1 MTLTSDSAVLDLVTS
16 AGNGDV
22 VPYTSYPLDSSRV
35 LLGLVNLVR
44 RAERDT
50 APERADANLCGL
62 ISPRVFRSLLNSL
75 LFRDPA
81 TLRHSQRVG
90 RLATGLAKYLGWEDR
105 NLRAIQIAALLH
117 DLGKV
122 GVPDSI
128 LFKPARLNSDEL
140 RLMTKS
146 YLIGVDLLEMCRVD
160 PLIIRIIT
168 DSHHRYSREPGANA
182 TFSDIH
188 QGARI
193 LVVADAYES
202 LSNDQVFRRAKAHDE
217 ILKLLNENAGTQ
229 FDGNIVSALQR
240 WIHTYGPPALDG
252 TMNDDDSLIHYYQ
265 PASDAELA
273 EAANLSHLFSY
284 LQTLDE
290 LYDGFSIIDCSR
302 RMLVW
307 NRGAV
312 KTHRRPAREVL
323 NTIWKPQVFGYA
335 DDRGVPLATSQCPLE
350 AIFATGSSYAAT
362 LNMTDGEGEPV
373 SVELQAFPLID
384 RNQRLQAVAEIY
396 RRTERDETSHV
407 SPEVHA
413 LKMMASRDA
422 LTRVANRGELDS
434 QIEQLLKK
442 YNSESQNE
450 VFSVIF
456 VDADHFKSINDKHG
470 HTVGDQVL
478 VELARLLQH
487 ESYSGEIIGRYGG
500 EEFIVL
506 CPATDVELAV
516 RKSER
521 FRMSIQSMRFAD
533 YPSLRITAS
542 FGVSQVVNGDTV
554 ASLVERADKALYQAK
569 QTGRN
574 RTCHL
579 MTTDSRRSAHRF
591 STDEEEDPLRLI
603 QRFYIGVGQSV
614 VPKMAGF
621 VEAHRAKLLVVEPG
635 RVKMQC
641 GQGTIFGMWGWTNS
655 TRPVI
660 LEIVLP
666 ELVEEQRGH
675 ASRRGPNSPEAI
687 CVTIQPK
694 GRPNSQAIFQNRA
707 KLLMQDLKSYL
718 VPCDRQPGIGG

>member
-1 MTLTSDSAVLDLVTS
+1 MTLTSDSAVLDLATS
-16 AGNGDV
+16 AGNSEV
-22 VPYTSYPLDSSRV
+22 APYTSYPLDSSRV

-44 RAERDT
+44 RAERDR
-50 APERADANLCGL
+50 APEYADVKLYGL
-62 ISPRVFRSLLNSL
+62 ISPRVFRSLLNGL
-75 LFRDPA
+75 LFRDPL

-90 RLATGLAKYLGWEDR
+90 RLAMGLAKYLGWEDR
-105 NLRAIQIAALLH
+105 NLKAIQIAALLH
-117 DLGKV
+117 DLGKI

-128 LFKPARLNSDEL
+128 LFKPARLNFDEL
-140 RLMTKS
+140 RLMTKN

-160 PLIIRIIT
+160 PLIVRIIT
-168 DSHHRYSREPGANA
+168 DSHYRYSRESRGNA
-182 TFSDIH
+182 SLCDIH

-202 LSNDQVFRRAKAHDE
+202 LSNDQVFRRAKPHDE

-240 WIHTYGPPALDG
+240 WIHTYGPPALDS
-252 TMNDDDSLIHYYQ
+252 TISDHDSLMHYYQ
-265 PASDAELA
+265 PTINAELA

-284 LQTLDE
+284 LQTLEE
-290 LYDGFSIIDCSR
+290 LYDGLCIIDSSR

-312 KTHRRPAREVL
+312 KTHRRPACEVL

-335 DDRGVPLATSQCPLE
+335 DDRGAPLAPSQCPLE

-362 LNMTDGEGEPV
+362 VNMTDGEGEPV

-442 YNSESQNE
+442 YNSESQSE
-450 VFSVIF
+450 FFSVIF

-470 HTVGDQVL
+470 HTAGDQVL
-478 VELARLLQH
+478 VDLARLLQH

-500 EEFIVL
+500 EEFIVV
-506 CPATDVELAV
+506 CPETDLELAV

-533 YPSLRITAS
+533 HPSLRITAS
-542 FGVSQVVNGDTV
+542 FGVSQVIKGDTV

-579 MTTDSRRSAHRF
+579 MASDSRRPGHHT
-591 STDEEEDPLRLI
+591 STDLDEDPLRFM
-603 QRFYIGVGQSV
+603 QRFYIGVVQSI

-621 VEAHRAKLLVVEPG
+621 VEAHHAKLLVVEPG

-641 GQGTIFGMWGWTNS
+641 GSGTVFGMWGWTNS
-655 TRPVI
+655 LRPVI
-660 LEIVLP
+660 VEIVLP
-666 ELVEEQRGH
+666 DLVKEQQGR
-675 ASRRGPNSPEAI
+675 ASRRGPNLPEAI
-687 CVTIQPK
+687 CVTITPK
-694 GRPNSQAIFQNRA
+694 GHPNSQSAFQYRA